1 MEILNRKAKFDYEFI
16 DKYQSGIVLLGTE
29 IKSINAGKAS
39 IAEAFIYVN
48 IDNEVFIRNM
58 YISRYDQAGDNNH
71 DERRER
77 KLLLNKREITKIH
90 KAVKDTGIT
99 IVPIK
104 IYRHNGH
111 FKLDIA
117 VSKGKK
123 NYDKKQ
129 SIKERDIK
137 RDTER
142 NG

>member
-16 DKYQSGIVLLGTE
+16 EKYQSGIVLLGTE

-39 IAEAFIYVN
+39 ITEAFIYVN
-48 IDNEVFIRNM
+48 GDKEVFIRNM
-58 YISRYDQAGDNNH
+58 YIAKYDQAADNNH
-71 DERRER
+71 EERRER
-77 KLLLNKREITKIH
+77 KLLLNKREITKIQ
-90 KAVKDTGIT
+90 KMAKDTGIT

-104 IYRHNGH
+104 MYRHNGH
-111 FKLDIA
+111 FKIDIA

-129 SIKERDIK
+129 TIKERDIK
-137 RDTER
+137 RDTDR